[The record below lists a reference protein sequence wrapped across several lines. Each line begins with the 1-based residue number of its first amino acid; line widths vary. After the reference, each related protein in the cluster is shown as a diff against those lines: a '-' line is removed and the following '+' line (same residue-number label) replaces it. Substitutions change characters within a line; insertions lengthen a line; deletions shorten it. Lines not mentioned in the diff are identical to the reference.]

1 MLVMPGT
8 DSPRARRSME
18 GIMNG
23 LEIVDVVIGLTLVY
37 LLLASICSLLRERIE
52 AFCKTRAVNLERGIR
67 ELLNDPDGTG
77 LTSLLYGHPLVF
89 GLFEGQYEP
98 GKIKPKSGLM
108 PVGTKLPSYIPARN
122 FAQALLDVVARHGAP
137 APDAGGPGLDLL
149 RDAAGQLG
157 NPMVQ
162 RMIESAID
170 ASNGQ
175 LDQVRQ
181 NLEGW
186 FNSAMDRLSGQYRR
200 RSQSLILWLSLL
212 VALVVNANTLTMV
225 ERLSVDPSLRQAL
238 VQQATTTA
246 KAQDGTPQWQTL
258 GRLGLPLGWAGGWP
272 GPSGDP
278 LATAPASG
286 KPDWDTAWYYVLHP
300 LLGLLLTAF
309 AVSLGAPFWF
319 DTLNRFV
326 SLRSTLKSEPV
337 AAAAPAAPASQ
348 PAPVVQVQLP
358 AAGPAAAA
366 PAPVPA
372 AFEPHQWAQGN
383 PFAGVL

>member
-1 MLVMPGT
+1 MLVLPGT
-8 DSPRARRSME
+8 DSRARQSLE

-37 LLLASICSLLRERIE
+37 LLLASICSLLRERVE
-52 AFCKTRAVNLERGIR
+52 ALLKTRAVNLERGIR
-67 ELLNDPDGTG
+67 ELLDDPGGTG
-77 LTSLLYGHPLVF
+77 LTALLYAHPLVF

-98 GKIKPKSGLM
+98 GKIKPKTGLM

-137 APDAGGPGLDLL
+137 APDAAGGPGLDLL

-162 RMIESAID
+162 RMIESAVD

-181 NLEGW
+181 NLEHW

-200 RSQSLILWLSLL
+200 RSQSLILWISLL
-212 VALVVNANTLTMV
+212 VAVVVNANTLTMV

-238 VQQATTTA
+238 VQQAGSTA
-246 KAQDGTPQWQTL
+246 KPQDGAPQWQTL

-278 LATAPASG
+278 LAVPPPT
-286 KPDWDTAWYYVLHP
+286 DQTWDTLWYYVLHP

-319 DTLNRFV
+319 DALNRFV
-326 SLRSTLKSEPV
+326 SLRSTLKAEPTPAAPV
-337 AAAAPAAPASQ
+337 AAPPQ
-348 PAPVVQVQLP
+348 PPPVVQVQLP
-358 AAGPAAAA
+358 ATAPAAAA
-366 PAPVPA
+366 PTPVAA